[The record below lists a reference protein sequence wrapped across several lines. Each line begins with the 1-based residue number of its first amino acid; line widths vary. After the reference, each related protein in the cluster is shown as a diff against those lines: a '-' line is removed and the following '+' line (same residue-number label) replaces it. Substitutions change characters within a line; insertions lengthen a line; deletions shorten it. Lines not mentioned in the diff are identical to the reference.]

1 MSDFLTRLAERQMSD
16 APGVAPRLPSR
27 FAPAEPAPP
36 AIEALPQP
44 RPLVVASPVAS
55 VLERA
60 AVRPVEHH
68 ADSPARD
75 EQPRSAAEPHAREIP
90 LAPDRTA
97 APARQAVVPTP
108 DGRPA
113 SIDEPLVAERR
124 TPPPPS
130 NRLPREQPRAEPRDE
145 MRATSDLVPPS
156 PRHPIPE
163 PTVLVRRPSAVMPA
177 TRHRSERVE
186 PTAVRGEAPVVT
198 VTIGRVEVRA
208 IVPPPAP
215 ERPKADAR
223 KALSLEDYLERRH
236 GGRS

>member
-16 APGVAPRLPSR
+16 APGVAPRLPPR

-36 AIEALPQP
+36 AVEALPQP

-55 VLERA
+55 LLEPA
-60 AVRPVEHH
+60 AVHPVEPR
-68 ADSPARD
+68 ADSPAAV
-75 EQPRSAAEPHAREIP
+75 EQPPSTAERRAREIP
-90 LAPDRTA
+90 LPPDRA
-97 APARQAVVPTP
+97 ATSAEQAVVLTP

-130 NRLPREQPRAEPRDE
+130 DHLPREPRAERRDE

-163 PTVLVRRPSAVMPA
+163 PTVLVRRPPAVMPA
-177 TRHRSERVE
+177 TRRRSERVE
-186 PTAVRGEAPVVT
+186 PTPVSAEPPVVT

-215 ERPKADAR
+215 ERPKADVR

-236 GGRS
+236 RGRS